1 MCIRDRYDTVI
12 SYTLWIIHKIILKG
26 EIEIYSVSD
35 DDVYEVDFMNL
46 VVDKADGLK
55 VVDCD
60 NHFCE
65 FTGVHPSKIKQG
77 KLFLHD
83 IIKPIYR
90 EEIMRVLC
98 KKNSPYVYFDAE
110 FVDKDE
116 NEVFIHCT
124 GQNYEESSLC
134 RLTLADV
141 SKSQELQLQL
151 RKKAKEMNYLIDL
164 VTGGVCL
171 FKVTSD
177 MHIEVHY
184 LNEGACRI
192 FGTTKQAYGQQIYR
206 LDELIHPDD
215 KSKVFQ
221 AIGKAMATD
230 GECDLEIR
238 TIVHKNEY
246 KWCKFN
252 AAIQKYDEDNTPIF
266 HAMITDIT
274 RIKEAEEEAD
284 KMSDMLVEMF
294 KNLPDPIFC
303 TDTQDIWQLQ
313 IVSEDFIKFL
323 GFTRFHIFEEHKGRL
338 DDFVSEREAKFIE
351 AQIKKQ
357 IAEGKSTTVSR
368 YSVRTKS
375 GRFIVVED
383 RRKLVRQADGSYSMI
398 CRLKNVTNTYSEM
411 F

>member
-1 MCIRDRYDTVI
+1 
-12 SYTLWIIHKIILKG
+12 
-26 EIEIYSVSD
+26 
-35 DDVYEVDFMNL
+35 MNL

>member
-1 MCIRDRYDTVI
+1 MEIYDTVI

-294 KNLPDPIFC
+294 KNLPDPIFY

>member
-1 MCIRDRYDTVI
+1 MD
-12 SYTLWIIHKIILKG
+12 ILKG
-26 EIEIYSVSD
+26 EIKIYSIND
-35 DDVYEVDFMNL
+35 DEVYEVDFMNL

-77 KLFLHD
+77 KLFLHN

-90 EEIMRVLC
+90 EEIMRALC

-110 FVDKDE
+110 FIDKDK
-116 NEVFIHCT
+116 NEIFIHCT
-124 GQNYEESSLC
+124 GQNYDNSSLC

-141 SKSQELQLQL
+141 SKSQELQEKL
-151 RKKAKEMNYLIDL
+151 RNKAKEMNYLIDL

-177 MHIEVHY
+177 MHIEVQY

-192 FGTTKQAYGQQIYR
+192 FGTTKQAYVKKNYR
-206 LDELIHPDD
+206 LDELIHPED
-215 KSKVFQ
+215 KSIVFQ

-238 TIVHKNEY
+238 TIVHKGEY

-252 AAIQKYDEDNTPIF
+252 AAIGRYDEDNTPIF

-274 RIKEAEEEAD
+274 QIKKAEESAD
-284 KMSDMLVEMF
+284 KMRDMLVEMF

-303 TDTQDIWQLQ
+303 TDTDEHLHELRTGQRKERNIRLAGNRLGKQCLTGSRRPYKQGTLRQL
-313 IVSEDFIKFL
+313 
-323 GFTRFHIFEEHKGRL
+323 
-338 DDFVSEREAKFIE
+338 
-351 AQIKKQ
+351 
-357 IAEGKSTTVSR
+357 
-368 YSVRTKS
+368 RT
-375 GRFIVVED
+375 D
-383 RRKLVRQADGSYSMI
+383 L
-398 CRLKNVTNTYSEM
+398 
-411 F
+411 

>member
-1 MCIRDRYDTVI
+1 MEIYDTVI

-192 FGTTKQAYGQQIYR
+192 FGTTKQAYAQQIYR

-303 TDTQDIWQLQ
+303 TDTQDVWQLQ

>member
-1 MCIRDRYDTVI
+1 MEIYDTVI

-192 FGTTKQAYGQQIYR
+192 FGTTKQAYAQQIYR

-284 KMSDMLVEMF
+284 KMSDMLVVMF

-303 TDTQDIWQLQ
+303 TDKQDIWQLQ

-375 GRFIVVED
+375 GRFLVVED

>member
-1 MCIRDRYDTVI
+1 MEIYDTVI

-192 FGTTKQAYGQQIYR
+192 FGTTKQAYAQQIYR

-323 GFTRFHIFEEHKGRL
+323 GFTRFHIFEEHKGRI

>member
-1 MCIRDRYDTVI
+1 MEIYDTVI
-12 SYTLWIIHKIILKG
+12 SYTLWIIHKIILRG

-177 MHIEVHY
+177 IHIEVHY

-284 KMSDMLVEMF
+284 KMRDMLVEMF

>member
-1 MCIRDRYDTVI
+1 MEIYDTVI

-192 FGTTKQAYGQQIYR
+192 FGTTKQAYAQQIYR

-284 KMSDMLVEMF
+284 KMRDMLVEMF

>member
-1 MCIRDRYDTVI
+1 MEIYDTVI

-192 FGTTKQAYGQQIYR
+192 FGTTKQAYAQQIYR

-238 TIVHKNEY
+238 TVVHKNEY

-303 TDTQDIWQLQ
+303 TDTQNIWQLQ

>member
-1 MCIRDRYDTVI
+1 MEIYDTVI

-192 FGTTKQAYGQQIYR
+192 FGTTKQAYAQQIYR

-383 RRKLVRQADGSYSMI
+383 RRKLVRHADGSYSMI

>member
-1 MCIRDRYDTVI
+1 MEIYDTVI

-26 EIEIYSVSD
+26 EIKIYSVSD

-177 MHIEVHY
+177 MHIEVRY

-192 FGTTKQAYGQQIYR
+192 FGTTKQAYAQQIYR

-284 KMSDMLVEMF
+284 KMRDMLVEMF

-323 GFTRFHIFEEHKGRL
+323 GFTRSHIFEEHKGRL

-375 GRFIVVED
+375 GRFLVVED

>member
-1 MCIRDRYDTVI
+1 MEIYDTVI

-35 DDVYEVDFMNL
+35 DNVYEVDFMNL

-192 FGTTKQAYGQQIYR
+192 FGTTKQAYAQQIYR

>member
-1 MCIRDRYDTVI
+1 MEIYDTVI

-192 FGTTKQAYGQQIYR
+192 FGTTKQAYAQQIYR

-383 RRKLVRQADGSYSMI
+383 RRKLVMQADGSYSMI

>member
-1 MCIRDRYDTVI
+1 MEIYDTVI
-12 SYTLWIIHKIILKG
+12 SYTLWIIHKIILEG

-192 FGTTKQAYGQQIYR
+192 FGTTKQAYAQQIYR

>member
-1 MCIRDRYDTVI
+1 MEIYDTVI

-26 EIEIYSVSD
+26 EIKIYSVSD

-177 MHIEVHY
+177 MHIEVRY

-192 FGTTKQAYGQQIYR
+192 FGTTKQAYAQQIYR

-284 KMSDMLVEMF
+284 KMKDMLVEMF

-323 GFTRFHIFEEHKGRL
+323 GFTRSHIFEEHKGRL

-375 GRFIVVED
+375 GRFLVVED

>member
-1 MCIRDRYDTVI
+1 MEIYDTVI

-192 FGTTKQAYGQQIYR
+192 FGTTKQAYAQQIYR

-274 RIKEAEEEAD
+274 RIKEAEEDAD
-284 KMSDMLVEMF
+284 KMRDMLVEMF

>member
-1 MCIRDRYDTVI
+1 MEIYDTVI

-55 VVDCD
+55 VVDFD

-192 FGTTKQAYGQQIYR
+192 FGTTKQAYAQQIYR

>member
-1 MCIRDRYDTVI
+1 MEIYDTVI

-192 FGTTKQAYGQQIYR
+192 FGTTKQAYAQQIYR

-252 AAIQKYDEDNTPIF
+252 AAIQKYDEDKTPIF

-323 GFTRFHIFEEHKGRL
+323 GFTRFLIFEEHKGRL

>member
-1 MCIRDRYDTVI
+1 MEIYDTVI

-192 FGTTKQAYGQQIYR
+192 FGTTKQAYAQQIYR

-284 KMSDMLVEMF
+284 KMSDILVEMF

-375 GRFIVVED
+375 GRFLVVED

>member
-1 MCIRDRYDTVI
+1 MEIYDTVI

-98 KKNSPYVYFDAE
+98 KKNSPYVYFDTE

-192 FGTTKQAYGQQIYR
+192 FGTTKLAYAQQIYR

-375 GRFIVVED
+375 GRFLVVED

>member
-1 MCIRDRYDTVI
+1 MEIYDTVI

-26 EIEIYSVSD
+26 EIKIYSVSD

-192 FGTTKQAYGQQIYR
+192 FGTTKQAYAQQIYR

-238 TIVHKNEY
+238 TVVHKNEY

>member
-1 MCIRDRYDTVI
+1 MEIYDTVI

-184 LNEGACRI
+184 LNEGASRI
-192 FGTTKQAYGQQIYR
+192 FGTTKQAYAQQIYR

>member
-1 MCIRDRYDTVI
+1 MEIYDTVI

-192 FGTTKQAYGQQIYR
+192 FGTAKQAYAQQIYR

>member
-1 MCIRDRYDTVI
+1 MEIYDTVI

-192 FGTTKQAYGQQIYR
+192 FGTTKQAYAQQIYR
-206 LDELIHPDD
+206 LDELIYPDD

>member
-1 MCIRDRYDTVI
+1 MEIYDTVI

-35 DDVYEVDFMNL
+35 DVVYEVDFMNL

-192 FGTTKQAYGQQIYR
+192 FGTTKQTYGQQIYR

-284 KMSDMLVEMF
+284 KMRDMLVEMF

>member
-1 MCIRDRYDTVI
+1 MEIYDTVI

-192 FGTTKQAYGQQIYR
+192 FGTTKQAYAQQIYR

-323 GFTRFHIFEEHKGRL
+323 GFTRFHIFDEHKGRL

>member
-1 MCIRDRYDTVI
+1 MEIYDTVI

-192 FGTTKQAYGQQIYR
+192 FGTTKQAYAQQIYR

-221 AIGKAMATD
+221 DIGKAMATD

-375 GRFIVVED
+375 GRFLVVED

>member
-1 MCIRDRYDTVI
+1 MEIYDTVI
-12 SYTLWIIHKIILKG
+12 SYTLWITHKIILKG
-26 EIEIYSVSD
+26 EIKIYSVSD

-110 FVDKDE
+110 FVDKNE

-192 FGTTKQAYGQQIYR
+192 FGTTKQAYAQQIYR

-323 GFTRFHIFEEHKGRL
+323 GFTRSHIFEEHKGRL

-375 GRFIVVED
+375 GRFLVVED

>member
-1 MCIRDRYDTVI
+1 MEIYDTVI

-77 KLFLHD
+77 KLLLHD

-192 FGTTKQAYGQQIYR
+192 FGTTKQAYAQQIYR

>member
-1 MCIRDRYDTVI
+1 MEIYDTVI

-192 FGTTKQAYGQQIYR
+192 FGTTKQAYAQQIYR

-303 TDTQDIWQLQ
+303 TDWQLQ

>member
-1 MCIRDRYDTVI
+1 MEIYDTVI

-192 FGTTKQAYGQQIYR
+192 FGTTKQAYAQQIYR

-230 GECDLEIR
+230 GECDLGIR

>member
-1 MCIRDRYDTVI
+1 MEIYDTVI

-26 EIEIYSVSD
+26 EIKIYSVSD

-192 FGTTKQAYGQQIYR
+192 FGTTKQAYAQQIYR

>member
-1 MCIRDRYDTVI
+1 MEIYDTVI

-134 RLTLADV
+134 KLTLADV

-192 FGTTKQAYGQQIYR
+192 FGTTKQAYAQQIYR